1 MEWREEG
8 RGEKGGG
15 GNGWTEDGL
24 VGTMKAST
32 SPFPRILWTII
43 KDVERFLTVGFLSE
57 GERGTRERIGRSV
70 CVKERER
77 ERERES

>member
-57 GERGTRERIGRSV
+57 RERDDGERIGRSV
-70 CVKERER
+70 CVC
-77 ERERES
+77 